1 MRRPSTSHT
10 RAISSPTP
18 SRGDR
23 LRWGR
28 RDVGG
33 GAGAEGVC
41 SGVCEVAGEWG
52 SAGGHGEERV
62 TADCFSFWQRRN
74 CGVLSEGLRG
84 VMEKVLILDAN
95 QRSAL
100 AATRSLGRRG
110 VQVVVA
116 DEFEKTLS
124 GASRHCSENFV
135 YPSPFRN
142 PEGFIQAMQKEA
154 LQREIGVI
162 FPMTEVTTHLI
173 LKCRDAFPGIQIP
186 FVSLEAFEAL
196 SDKGR
201 LDRMARQLK
210 IPVPQTYPV
219 SGTEGLNAAM
229 DALTFPVVLKP
240 CRSRI
245 FSNGRWIGASV
256 RYAVSEEALRKV
268 IAEEAC
274 FRDHPFLVQEY
285 IRGTGQGIFALY
297 DQGRPLVFFAH
308 RRLREKPPSGGVSV
322 LSESVAVDPRM
333 REMAEK
339 VLNEARWHGVAMV
352 EFKVTSEGTPYLM
365 EVNARF
371 WGSLQ
376 LAVDAGVDFPWL
388 LYQLAIGKPVSPVE
402 AYQVGI
408 QSRWLLGDLDHL
420 YLKLKERKN
429 PLPFSEKCRSIAAF
443 LKFFGREMRYEINR
457 WDDFKPFLHELKTYF
472 KGGQ

>member
-1 MRRPSTSHT
+1 M
-10 RAISSPTP
+10 
-18 SRGDR
+18 D
-23 LRWGR
+23 
-28 RDVGG
+28 
-33 GAGAEGVC
+33 
-41 SGVCEVAGEWG
+41 
-52 SAGGHGEERV
+52 
-62 TADCFSFWQRRN
+62 
-74 CGVLSEGLRG
+74 
-84 VMEKVLILDAN
+84 KVLILDAN

-124 GASRHCSENFV
+124 GASRYAFENFV

-142 PEGFIQAMQKEA
+142 PEGFIQAVKEEV
-154 LQREIGVI
+154 LQREIRVI
-162 FPMTEVTTHLI
+162 FPMTEVTAHLI
-173 LKCRDAFPGIQIP
+173 LKCRHVFPGIQIP
-186 FVSLEAFEAL
+186 FVSLETFEAL

-201 LDRMARQLK
+201 LEGMARQLK
-210 IPVPQTYPV
+210 IPVPRTYPV
-219 SGTEGLNAAM
+219 RGKEGLTAALES
-229 DALTFPVVLKP
+229 LTFPVVLKP

-268 IAEEAC
+268 LAEEEC

-297 DQGRPLVFFAH
+297 DQGLPIAFFAH
-308 RRLREKPPSGGVSV
+308 KRLREKPPSGGVSV

-333 REMAEK
+333 REMAQK
-339 VLNEARWHGVAMV
+339 VLDEVRWHGVAMV
-352 EFKVTSEGTPYLM
+352 EFKVMADGAPYLM

-376 LAVDAGVDFPWL
+376 LAIDAGVDFPWL
-388 LYQLAIGKPVSPVE
+388 LYQLSVGKPVSPIE
-402 AYQVGI
+402 AYQVGV

-429 PLPFSEKCRSIAAF
+429 PFPFSEKCRSVARF
-443 LKFFGREMRYEINR
+443 LNPFGEKMRYEINR